1 MKNIITIAWRNVWR
15 NRLRSGLV
23 ITSIALGI
31 WAGLFSISFSYGLN
45 AQRTRNVI
53 QNVISHIQIHHPSF
67 LQDRNAKYVIPDA
80 NRILTYLDTSNS
92 VKAYTSRLLI
102 NGMASSAR
110 GGNGVLITGVNP
122 DTERNVTQ
130 IHDQVISGSYFQAT
144 FKNQIVL
151 GKRLAEKL
159 NVREK
164 SKIVLTFQD
173 NLGNLVTGAF
183 RVVGIFESNSSKFD
197 EVNVFVKTSDVH
209 SLIGTDE
216 GLHEIAILMN
226 DDEQVEPFAQRL
238 KSNFQQSDIETW
250 REISPEL
257 GYADEVMGLFLYLFL
272 TIIMAALAF
281 GIVNT
286 MLMAVLERKRELGML
301 MAVGMNKKRVFAMI
315 LSETIFLAAV
325 GGPIGILLAFGSVE
339 YFGAR
344 GIDLSLWGEGL
355 KNFGIDTMVY
365 TQLSPDFYP
374 NIGIMVVVTA
384 ILSAIYPARKAL
396 QLNPNDAIR
405 SI

>member
-45 AQRTRNVI
+45 TQRTRNVI

-67 LQDRNAKYVIPDA
+67 LQDRNAKYVIPEADQMLA
-80 NRILTYLDTSNS
+80 YLDTAKS
-92 VKAYTSRLLI
+92 VKAFTSRLLI

-110 GGNGVLITGVNP
+110 GGNGVLITGVEP
-122 DTERNVTQ
+122 KSEQLVTQ
-130 IHDQVISGSYFQAT
+130 IHDQISTGSYFEAT
-144 FKNQIVL
+144 YKNQIVL
-151 GKRLAEKL
+151 GKRLAEKM

-164 SKIVLTFQD
+164 SKLVLTFQD
-173 NLGNLVTGAF
+173 NYGNLVTGAF
-183 RVVGIFESNSSKFD
+183 RVVGIYESNSSKYD
-197 EVNVFVKTSDVH
+197 EVNVFVKISDIH
-209 SLIGTDE
+209 NLIGTDE
-216 GLHEIAILMN
+216 GIHEIAILMQ
-226 DDEQVEPFAQRL
+226 DDEYVEPFTERL
-238 KSNFQQSDIETW
+238 ESIFTDSDIETW
-250 REISPEL
+250 KEISPEL

-301 MAVGMNKKRVFAMI
+301 MAVGMNKKRVFTMI

-325 GGPIGILLAFGSVE
+325 GGPIGIALAYGSVE
-339 YFGAR
+339 YFGNR

-365 TQLSPDFYP
+365 TELSPEFYP